1 MTHEEH
7 QHEHGPRLRGGRR
20 GPGPRWGRG
29 RWAAGS
35 EERPSAEQRAE
46 IKAWF
51 TGRLP
56 DDFYTAAPEVSI
68 DNDEILVTGPL
79 SAVDLEQGATAEA
92 TRTAEEARIERFR
105 EDTREHRMRIAEE
118 AQARFARVVSW
129 GARSGDTTRLFTTA
143 NVPVM
148 TRLRMSQ
155 RQVLDTLID
164 AGIARS
170 RSEAL
175 SWCVDLVGKNEAE
188 WIDELRGAFAR
199 VEEVRAQGPGATR
212 NAEA

>member
-1 MTHEEH
+1 MTFHEH
-7 QHEHGPRLRGGRR
+7 QHDPRQRGAGAVPARA
-20 GPGPRWGRG
+20 GPGGVG
-29 RWAAGS
+29 SGS

-56 DDFYTAAPEVSI
+56 DDFFVGVPEV
-68 DNDEILVTGPL
+68 DRRQRRDPRRRP
-79 SAVDLEQGATAEA
+79 AERSRA
-92 TRTAEEARIERFR
+92 GRGRERRGCRHREEARIERFR
-105 EDTREHRMRIAEE
+105 EDTREHRIRIAEE
-118 AQARFARVVSW
+118 AQARFGRVVSW
-129 GARSGDTTRLFTTA
+129 GATAGSTTRLFTIA

-175 SWCVDLVGKNEAE
+175 AWCVELVGRNEAA
-188 WIDELRGAFAR
+188 WIDELRKR
-199 VEEVRAQGPGATR
+199 SPTSKR
-212 NAEA
+212 

>member
-1 MTHEEH
+1 MTFHEH
-7 QHEHGPRLRGGRR
+7 QHDPRQRGARR
-20 GPGPRWGRG
+20 GPGPRWARG
-29 RWAAGS
+29 RWSSGS

-46 IKAWF
+46 IRAWF

-56 DDFYTAAPEVSI
+56 GDFFVGAPEVTV
-68 DNDEILVTGPL
+68 DNDEILIIGALDTVEL
-79 SAVDLEQGATAEA
+79 DEGATAGEA
-92 TRTAEEARIERFR
+92 ATAEEARIERFR
-105 EDTREHRMRIAEE
+105 EDTRDHRVRIAEE
-118 AQARFARVVSW
+118 AQARFGRVVSW
-129 GARSGDTTRLFTTA
+129 GAKAGGTTRLFTTA

-175 SWCVDLVGKNEAE
+175 AWCVRLVAQHEVE
-188 WIDELRGAFAR
+188 WIGELRDAMSA
-199 VEEVRAQGPGATR
+199 VEEVRNRGPRSSGSTA
-212 NAEA
+212 

>member
-1 MTHEEH
+1 MT
-7 QHEHGPRLRGGRR
+7 
-20 GPGPRWGRG
+20 
-29 RWAAGS
+29 
-35 EERPSAEQRAE
+35 
-46 IKAWF
+46 
-51 TGRLP
+51 
-56 DDFYTAAPEVSI
+56 V
-68 DNDEILVTGPL
+68 DNEEILVVGPL
-79 SAVDLEQGATAEA
+79 SAVDLEQGASAEA
-92 TRTAEEARIERFR
+92 ERTAEEARIERFR

-129 GARSGDTTRLFTTA
+129 GARSGETTRLFTTA

-175 SWCVDLVGKNEAE
+175 AWCVELVGRNEAE

-199 VEEVRAQGPGATR
+199 VEEVRAQGPGSSR
-212 NAEA
+212 SEQD

>member
-1 MTHEEH
+1 MIY
-7 QHEHGPRLRGGRR
+7 HEHENDPRPRGGRR
-20 GPGPRWGRG
+20 GQGPRWGRG
-29 RWAAGS
+29 RWARGS

-51 TGRLP
+51 AGRLP
-56 DDFYTAAPEVSI
+56 DDFFSGPAGVTV
-68 DNDEILVTGPL
+68 DNDEILVVGPL
-79 SAVDLEQGATAEA
+79 SSVELEKGATAGEA
-92 TRTAEEARIERFR
+92 ATAEEARIERFR

-118 AQARFARVVSW
+118 AQARFGRVVSW
-129 GARSGDTTRLFTTA
+129 GATTGGTTRQFTTA

-175 SWCVDLVGKNEAE
+175 GWCVELVAKNESE
-188 WIDELRGAFAR
+188 WIDDLRDAFAH
-199 VEEVRAQGPGATR
+199 VEQVRAQGPGANR
-212 NAEA
+212 PAES

>member
-1 MTHEEH
+1 MTYNERH
-7 QHEHGPRLRGGRR
+7 QHDPRQRGGRR
-20 GPGPRWGRG
+20 GGGPRWGRG

-56 DDFYTAAPEVSI
+56 DDFFNGAPEVTV
-68 DNDEILVTGPL
+68 DNDEILVVGPL
-79 SAVDLEQGATAEA
+79 SSVELEEGATPGASA
-92 TRTAEEARIERFR
+92 TAEEARIERFR
-105 EDTREHRMRIAEE
+105 EDTRDHRIRIAEE
-118 AQARFARVVSW
+118 AQARFGRVVSW
-129 GARSGDTTRLFTTA
+129 GATAGSTTRLFTTT

-175 SWCVDLVGKNEAE
+175 AWCVELVGRNEAE
-188 WIDELRGAFAR
+188 WIEELRSAFAR
-199 VEEVRAQGPGATR
+199 VEDVRAKGPGASR
-212 NAEA
+212 AEP

>member
-1 MTHEEH
+1 MTYQEH
-7 QHEHGPRLRGGRR
+7 QHDSRQRGGRR
-20 GPGPRWGRG
+20 GLGPRWARG
-29 RWAAGS
+29 RWGS
-35 EERPSAEQRAE
+35 GPEERPSAEQRAE

-51 TGRLP
+51 TGRIP
-56 DDFYTAAPEVSI
+56 EEFFVGSPEVTV
-68 DNDEILVTGPL
+68 DNEEILVIGPL
-79 SAVDLEQGATAEA
+79 STVELEEGTTPEVAA
-92 TRTAEEARIERFR
+92 TAEEARIERFR
-105 EDTREHRMRIAEE
+105 EDTREHRIRIAEE

-129 GARSGDTTRLFTTA
+129 GARSGSTTRLFTTA

-175 SWCVDLVGKNEAE
+175 AWCVELVGRNEAA
-188 WIDELRGAFAR
+188 WIDELRAAFAR
-199 VEEVRAQGPGATR
+199 VEEVRAQGPNPNR
-212 NAEA
+212 SEES

>member
-1 MTHEEH
+1 MTFHEH
-7 QHEHGPRLRGGRR
+7 QHDPRQRGGRR
-20 GPGPRWGRG
+20 GPGPRWARG
-29 RWAAGS
+29 RWGSAS

-56 DDFYTAAPEVSI
+56 DDFFVATPEVTV
-68 DNDEILVTGPL
+68 DNDEILVVGHL
-79 SAVDLEQGATAEA
+79 STVELEQGATPGAA
-92 TRTAEEARIERFR
+92 ATAEEARIERYR
-105 EDTREHRMRIAEE
+105 EDTRDQRIRIAED
-118 AQARFARVVSW
+118 AQVRFGRNVSW
-129 GARSGDTTRLFTTA
+129 GATVGGTTRLFTTA

-175 SWCVDLVGKNEAE
+175 AWCVELVGRNEAA
-188 WIDELRGAFAR
+188 WIDELRAAFSR
-199 VEEVRAQGPGATR
+199 VEEVRAQGPGANR
-212 NAEA
+212 SGES

>member
-1 MTHEEH
+1 MTFQEH
-7 QHEHGPRLRGGRR
+7 QHDPRQRGGRR
-20 GPGPRWGRG
+20 GSGPRWGRG
-29 RWAAGS
+29 RWASGS

-51 TGRLP
+51 AGRLP
-56 DDFYTAAPEVSI
+56 DDFFVSAPDVTV
-68 DNDEILVTGPL
+68 DNDEVLVVGLLSSVELEEGATTG
-79 SAVDLEQGATAEA
+79 AAATAEQ
-92 TRTAEEARIERFR
+92 ARIERFR

-118 AQARFARVVSW
+118 AQARFGRVVSW
-129 GARSGDTTRLFTTA
+129 GATSGDTTRLFTNA

-175 SWCVDLVGKNEAE
+175 AWCVELVGRNESA
-188 WIDELRGAFAR
+188 WIDELRSAFAH
-199 VEEVRAQGPGATR
+199 VEEVRAQGPSANR
-212 NAEA
+212 PSES